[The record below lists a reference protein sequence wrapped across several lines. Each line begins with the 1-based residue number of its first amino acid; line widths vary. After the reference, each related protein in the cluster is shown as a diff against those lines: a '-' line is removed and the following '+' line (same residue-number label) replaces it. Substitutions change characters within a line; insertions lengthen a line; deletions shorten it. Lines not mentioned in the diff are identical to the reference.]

1 MANLGGSRSIYESD
15 HMERLLLAHVSP
27 IEKRADRYA
36 HALSS
41 RRSGRGSGA
50 TQGVAFCRAAGERNP
65 QPEYLRKPTEDVKI
79 LSFRVGSLDPCGV
92 IPRSRLCIPE
102 GPTVWCLPKRMDS
115 HRASLGKEE

>member
-1 MANLGGSRSIYESD
+1 VSAPRATPTGSLASHSYTRTHVQNCDFLSMSSGVVNLN
-15 HMERLLLAHVSP
+15 MERLVLAHVSP

-65 QPEYLRKPTEDVKI
+65 QPEYLRKPTEDVEI
-79 LSFRVGSLDPCGV
+79 L
-92 IPRSRLCIPE
+92 
-102 GPTVWCLPKRMDS
+102 
-115 HRASLGKEE
+115 